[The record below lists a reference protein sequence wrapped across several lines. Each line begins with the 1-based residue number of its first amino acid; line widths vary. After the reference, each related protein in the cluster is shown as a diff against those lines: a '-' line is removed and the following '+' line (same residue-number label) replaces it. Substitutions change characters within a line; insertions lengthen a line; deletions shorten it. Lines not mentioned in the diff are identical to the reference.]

1 MRCVLRRTTRIAG
14 YALPILMLL
23 SVAPTAAFSESL
35 VCQSIRRSESA
46 PQVARRLTG
55 DSRNAYQ
62 TWFQI
67 RNASFRFVPKSQYNA
82 IRAGWQ
88 ACLLKP
94 IVQRASA
101 KVDDV
106 IASEALDASPATTAS
121 VISAALPA
129 SAAVVEPAV
138 LVTRESDAA
147 SQGPRSRARA
157 VAFEIMHAIGGLDF
171 TMVWLGAAMVVPWV
185 GWRILDDHLV
195 RKKTRTIVMQHFAT
209 RFVQEFERPLV
220 WSDAERP
227 LRSRVR
233 YSARRGRLD
242 ILLAPGK
249 GRRYPNLSDHKK
261 NMEYDVARVVH
272 ALADQSFV
280 NGTPYTQAGWVVVP
294 FQFKT
299 GPTRLRAFG
308 ASARQEQSGVTCI
321 SSL

>member
-1 MRCVLRRTTRIAG
+1 MAPVRMRCVLRRTTRITG
-14 YALPILMLL
+14 YALPIFMLL
-23 SVAPTAAFSESL
+23 SVALPTAAFSESL
-35 VCQSIRRSESA
+35 VCQSIRRGESA

-67 RNASFRFVPKSQYNA
+67 RNASSRYVPKSQYNS

-94 IVQRASA
+94 IVLRASA
-101 KVDDV
+101 KVDDAV
-106 IASEALDASPATTAS
+106 ASEALDASQTRAAVLSEALP
-121 VISAALPA
+121 VSAA
-129 SAAVVEPAV
+129 VEPAV
-138 LVTRESDAA
+138 LVTRAA
-147 SQGPRSRARA
+147 DEAIQG
-157 VAFEIMHAIGGLDF
+157 FDF
-171 TMVWLGAAMVVPWV
+171 TMLWLGAAMVVPWV

-272 ALADQSFV
+272 ALADPSFV

-299 GPTRLRAFG
+299 VAKQP
-308 ASARQEQSGVTCI
+308 GVTCI
-321 SSL
+321 SSF

>member
-1 MRCVLRRTTRIAG
+1 MRCVLRRTTRIRG

-35 VCQSIRRSESA
+35 VCQSIRRGESA

-67 RNASFRFVPKSQYNA
+67 RNASSRFVPKSQYNA

-94 IVQRASA
+94 IVQRTSA

-106 IASEALDASPATTAS
+106 IASEALDASPATTA
-121 VISAALPA
+121 
-129 SAAVVEPAV
+129 VVQPAV
-138 LVTRESDAA
+138 LVTHAADEA

-157 VAFEIMHAIGGLDF
+157 VAFEIMRAIGGLDF

-220 WSDAERP
+220 WSDADRP

-280 NGTPYTQAGWVVVP
+280 SGTPYTQAGWVVVP

-299 GPTRLRAFG
+299 LSKT
-308 ASARQEQSGVTCI
+308 SGVTCI
-321 SSL
+321 SSF

>member
-1 MRCVLRRTTRIAG
+1 MAPVRMRCVLRRTTRITG

-35 VCQSIRRSESA
+35 VCQSIRRGESA

-67 RNASFRFVPKSQYNA
+67 RNASSRFVPKSQYNA

-94 IVQRASA
+94 IVQRASM

-106 IASEALDASPATTAS
+106 VASVAPDVSQTRASVLSEALPG
-121 VISAALPA
+121 

-138 LVTRESDAA
+138 LVTREAES
-147 SQGPRSRARA
+147 
-157 VAFEIMHAIGGLDF
+157 FDF

-299 GPTRLRAFG
+299 LSKT
-308 ASARQEQSGVTCI
+308 SGVTCI
-321 SSL
+321 SSF

>member
-1 MRCVLRRTTRIAG
+1 MRCVLRRTTRVTG

-35 VCQSIRRSESA
+35 VCQSIRRGESA

-67 RNASFRFVPKSQYNA
+67 RNASSRFVPKSQYST

-101 KVDDV
+101 KVDDLV
-106 IASEALDASPATTAS
+106 PSEALDASQTRAS
-121 VISAALPA
+121 VLSAALPA

-147 SQGPRSRARA
+147 SQGPRSRVRA
-157 VAFEIMHAIGGLDF
+157 VALELMRAIGGIDF
-171 TMVWLGAAMVVPWV
+171 TMVWLGAVMVVPWV

-195 RKKTRTIVMQHFAT
+195 RTKTRTIVMQHFAT

-220 WSDAERP
+220 WSDADRP

-280 NGTPYTQAGWVVVP
+280 NGAPYTQAGWVVVP

-299 GPTRLRAFG
+299 GPK
-308 ASARQEQSGVTCI
+308 QSGVTCI

>member
-1 MRCVLRRTTRIAG
+1 MRCVLRRTMRITG
-14 YALPILMLL
+14 YALPILLLL

-35 VCQSIRRSESA
+35 VCQSIRRGESA

-67 RNASFRFVPKSQYNA
+67 RNASSRFVPKSQYNA

-106 IASEALDASPATTAS
+106 IVSEALDASPATSAS
-121 VISAALPA
+121 VVSAALPA
-129 SAAVVEPAV
+129 SAAVIETAV
-138 LVTRESDAA
+138 LVTGES
-147 SQGPRSRARA
+147 
-157 VAFEIMHAIGGLDF
+157 GGLDF

-299 GPTRLRAFG
+299 GP
-308 ASARQEQSGVTCI
+308 QSGVTCI
-321 SSL
+321 SSF